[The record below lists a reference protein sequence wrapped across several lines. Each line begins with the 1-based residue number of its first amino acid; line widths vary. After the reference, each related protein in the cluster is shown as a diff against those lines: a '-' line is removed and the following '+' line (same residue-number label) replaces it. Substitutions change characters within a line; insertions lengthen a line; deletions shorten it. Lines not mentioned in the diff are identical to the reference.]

1 MIVNQTVFTKKD
13 LEFSMKHSRRKKF
26 AFSVYFVG
34 FCGVFLLIL
43 GVLTICRGGRMGT
56 VALAFAAG
64 TLFILWCVF
73 FNKISVWRALKLPS
87 LKAPRTYEFSDGE
100 ARCRIAL
107 NGIESSERYSYSIM
121 EKYFEENNAVYI
133 MLTIDGRKRFFALHN
148 DSYSEGS
155 PEELKALLESRG
167 VHKGGQ

>member
-43 GVLTICRGGRMGT
+43 GVLTICRGGNINT

-73 FNKISVWRALKLPS
+73 FNKISVWRVLKLPS
-87 LKAPRTYEFSDGE
+87 LKAPRTYEFSDE
-100 ARCRIAL
+100 SVLCRLSL
-107 NGIESSERYSYSIM
+107 NGIESEERYSYSIM
-121 EKYFEENNAVYI
+121 DKYFEENGAIYI
-133 MLTIDGRKRFFALHN
+133 RLTIDKRQRFFAVHN

-155 PEELKALLESRG
+155 SEELKSLLESRG
-167 VHKGGQ
+167 VHK